1 MPTTMAP
8 TRKDSTNALNSPPAS
23 VRSEHMPPDRPRKK
37 ALASVDAP
45 LTNLSLNNLIYILS
59 LGATLLIAFYAWRI
73 VGYKREVGGWWNLAL
88 GKKAPAPSPAATP
101 TGWFRSPKDSA
112 NEGSA
117 GDTEVED
124 RINALASAL
133 GMPPTHL
140 ASAIASAV
148 REHVPPASLSSVAA
162 SEPTGAATKV
172 LLNDESEEV
181 PEESVVGKAG
191 GIIGSVVGLDEPP
204 EA

>member
-1 MPTTMAP
+1 MPQ
-8 TRKDSTNALNSPPAS
+8 RKDSQNALST
-23 VRSEHMPPDRPRKK
+23 PPDGGIHKADLPPSRPRKK
-37 ALASVDAP
+37 ALTRVDAP

-59 LGATLLIAFYAWRI
+59 LLSVALIAWYSWRI

-88 GKKAPAPSPAATP
+88 GKKAHASEPSA
-101 TGWFRSPKDSA
+101 TGWFSHSKADKGTG
-112 NEGSA
+112 EGR
-117 GDTEVED
+117 GGGNEVEE
-124 RINALASAL
+124 RINALAAAL

-172 LLNDESEEV
+172 LVNDEGEEGEAQESEGV
-181 PEESVVGKAG
+181 TASGVLGSMVGM
-191 GIIGSVVGLDEPP
+191 DEPP
-204 EA
+204 E

>member
-1 MPTTMAP
+1 MAK
-8 TRKDSTNALNSPPAS
+8 RKDSQNALNTPPADGIS
-23 VRSEHMPPDRPRKK
+23 HTDLPPDRPRKK
-37 ALASVDAP
+37 ALTRVDAP
-45 LTNLSLNNLIYILS
+45 LTNLSLNNLIYIMS
-59 LGATLLIAFYAWRI
+59 LGAVVLIAWYCWRI

-88 GKKAPAPSPAATP
+88 GKKAAVPEPTS
-101 TGWFRSPKDSA
+101 TGWFSNSKNSGTG
-112 NEGSA
+112 EGSGG
-117 GDTEVED
+117 GDEVEQ

-162 SEPTGAATKV
+162 SEPTGSATKILV
-172 LLNDESEEV
+172 NDESEEEAEGQEGV
-181 PEESVVGKAG
+181 AATAG
-191 GIIGSVVGLDEPP
+191 GILGSVVGMDEPP

>member
-1 MPTTMAP
+1 MAP
-8 TRKDSTNALNSPPAS
+8 TRKDSANALNSPPMSINA
-23 VRSEHMPPDRPRKK
+23 EHMPPDRPRKK
-37 ALASVDAP
+37 ALTRVDAP

-88 GKKAPAPSPAATP
+88 GKKAPPPAATA

-112 NEGSA
+112 GEGSHA
-117 GDTEVED
+117 DTEVEE

-172 LLNDESEEV
+172 LLGDESEEAQ
-181 PEESVVGKAG
+181 PEGVVGTAAG
-191 GIIGSVVGLDEPP
+191 ILGSAVGMDEPP

>member
-1 MPTTMAP
+1 MAP
-8 TRKDSTNALNSPPAS
+8 TRKDSTNALNTPPDAIS
-23 VRSEHMPPDRPRKK
+23 AEHMPPARPRKK

-59 LGATLLIAFYAWRI
+59 IGAVLLGAFYAWRI
-73 VGYKREVGGWWNLAL
+73 VGYSRAVGGWWNLAL
-88 GKKAPAPSPAATP
+88 GKKAAPTPAAPSA
-101 TGWFRSPKDSA
+101 GVKWFRDPKDSA
-112 NEGSA
+112 GEGRPA
-117 GDTEVED
+117 DREVED
-124 RINALASAL
+124 RINALAEAL

-172 LLNDESEEV
+172 LLGDESEGQAAEG
-181 PEESVVGKAG
+181 VVGTAAG
-191 GIIGSVVGLDEPP
+191 ILGSAVGMEEPP